1 MHLLLPML
9 ICLVY
14 PVWIVNSGHQKHHQ
28 FPRYRDR
35 HQHISRDIT
44 NLTLR
49 FLHQKTATTITPTT
63 SIPHSLKGLIVRNE
77 KDIMVIE
84 LCQYLQQRRSPSWF
98 HRYFCVR
105 DFNPIW
111 WHCPLS
117 RSFSVFVLV
126 TVFVSSIKVML
137 MTASSGGL
145 SSVCT
150 MYKGHLQCDMMVEYD
165 TKCWNLVI
173 FIIYES
179 FVNFLKCVHPPLSS
193 KLRFLI
199 QSHIQ

>member
-1 MHLLLPML
+1 MMEGIEVTDKEVLEKEIQGIVTYVMVGDKNACEARPLVTEWDRTFQNGVTKNA
-9 ICLVY
+9 VY

-111 WHCPLS
+111 
-117 RSFSVFVLV
+117 
-126 TVFVSSIKVML
+126 
-137 MTASSGGL
+137 
-145 SSVCT
+145 
-150 MYKGHLQCDMMVEYD
+150 
-165 TKCWNLVI
+165 
-173 FIIYES
+173 
-179 FVNFLKCVHPPLSS
+179 
-193 KLRFLI
+193 
-199 QSHIQ
+199 

>member
-1 MHLLLPML
+1 ML

-84 LCQYLQQRRSPSWF
+84 LWISIQSGDSVLCLGVLVCLF
-98 HRYFCVR
+98 
-105 DFNPIW
+105 
-111 WHCPLS
+111 LS
-117 RSFSVFVLV
+117 RYLYP
-126 TVFVSSIKVML
+126 
-137 MTASSGGL
+137 A
-145 SSVCT
+145 
-150 MYKGHLQCDMMVEYD
+150 
-165 TKCWNLVI
+165 
-173 FIIYES
+173 
-179 FVNFLKCVHPPLSS
+179 
-193 KLRFLI
+193 
-199 QSHIQ
+199 